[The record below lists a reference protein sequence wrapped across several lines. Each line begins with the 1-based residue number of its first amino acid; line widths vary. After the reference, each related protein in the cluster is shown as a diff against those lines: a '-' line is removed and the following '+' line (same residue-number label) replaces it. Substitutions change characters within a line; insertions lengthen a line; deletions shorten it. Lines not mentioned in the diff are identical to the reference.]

1 MKEILNNSTLSVMI
15 FLYCV
20 LFIGAI
26 LCIIRDNIVNDK
38 KGLNPQIA
46 MIVSLGVF
54 SIGVLT
60 VVCRCIYLFSSFIIT
75 KILTEMIRSDMLWT
89 IVGAIVIGVAMTIYW
104 LIKIDNI
111 SENNHDEND
120 QIYESDKNDEIDPQQ
135 SEAEETKSD
144 VVESIPEETTNM

>member
-1 MKEILNNSTLSVMI
+1 MKEILNNNTLSVMI

-26 LCIIRDNIVNDK
+26 LCIIKDNIVNDK

-75 KILTEMIRSDMLWT
+75 KILTKMIRSDMLWT
-89 IVGAIVIGVAMTIYW
+89 IVGAIVIGVATTIYW
-104 LIKIDNI
+104 LIKIDDI
-111 SENNHDEND
+111 SETAPNED
-120 QIYESDKNDEIDPQQ
+120 QTYESDKNDEIEPHE
-135 SEAEETKSD
+135 EASVETVDS
-144 VVESIPEETTNM
+144 VPEEHTNI

>member
-1 MKEILNNSTLSVMI
+1 MKEILNNNTLSVMI

-26 LCIIRDNIVNDK
+26 LCIVRDNIVNDK

-54 SIGVLT
+54 LIGELT

-75 KILTEMIRSDMLWT
+75 KILTKMSRSDMLWT
-89 IVGAIVIGVAMTIYW
+89 IVGAIVIGVATTIYW
-104 LIKIDNI
+104 LIKIDDL
-111 SENNHDEND
+111 SDNNPNEESD
-120 QIYESDKNDEIDPQQ
+120 QTYESDKNDEIEPHE
-135 SEAEETKSD
+135 EAAVETVD
-144 VVESIPEETTNM
+144 TVPEEHTNI

>member
-1 MKEILNNSTLSVMI
+1 MKEILNNNTLSVMI

-26 LCIIRDNIVNDK
+26 LCIIKDNIVNDK

-75 KILTEMIRSDMLWT
+75 KILTEMIRINMLWT
-89 IVGAIVIGVAMTIYW
+89 IVGAIAIGVAMTIYW
-104 LIKIDNI
+104 LIKIDDL
-111 SENNHDEND
+111 SDNNPGKND
-120 QIYESDKNDEIDPQQ
+120 QTYESDKNDEIEPK
-135 SEAEETKSD
+135 EET
-144 VVESIPEETTNM
+144 VAETVEAVSEEHTDI

>member
-1 MKEILNNSTLSVMI
+1 MKEILNNNTLSVMI

-26 LCIIRDNIVNDK
+26 LCIIKDNIVNDK

-60 VVCRCIYLFSSFIIT
+60 IVCRCIYLFSSFIIT
-75 KILTEMIRSDMLWT
+75 KILTKMIRSDMLWT
-89 IVGAIVIGVAMTIYW
+89 IVGAIVIGVATTIYW
-104 LIKIDNI
+104 LIKINDI
-111 SENNHDEND
+111 SETAPNED
-120 QIYESDKNDEIDPQQ
+120 QTYESDKNDEIEPH
-135 SEAEETKSD
+135 EEVS
-144 VVESIPEETTNM
+144 VETVDSVPEEHTNI

>member
-1 MKEILNNSTLSVMI
+1 MKEILNNNTLSVMI

-75 KILTEMIRSDMLWT
+75 KILTKMIRSDMLWT
-89 IVGAIVIGVAMTIYW
+89 IVGAIVIGVATTIYW
-104 LIKIDNI
+104 LIKIDDI
-111 SENNHDEND
+111 SETAPNED
-120 QIYESDKNDEIDPQQ
+120 QTYESDKNDEIEPNEE
-135 SEAEETKSD
+135 EAAVKTVDS
-144 VVESIPEETTNM
+144 VPEEYTNI

>member
-1 MKEILNNSTLSVMI
+1 MKEILNNNTLSVMI

-26 LCIIRDNIVNDK
+26 LCIIKDNIVNDK

-75 KILTEMIRSDMLWT
+75 KILTEMIRIDMLWT
-89 IVGAIVIGVAMTIYW
+89 IVGAIVIGVATTIYW
-104 LIKIDNI
+104 LIKIDDL
-111 SENNHDEND
+111 SDNNPDEND
-120 QIYESDKNDEIDPQQ
+120 QTYESDKNDEIEPK
-135 SEAEETKSD
+135 EEETAVD
-144 VVESIPEETTNM
+144 AVEAVPEETIDM

>member
-1 MKEILNNSTLSVMI
+1 MKEILNNNTLSVMI

-89 IVGAIVIGVAMTIYW
+89 IVGAIVIGVATTIYW
-104 LIKIDNI
+104 LIKIDDL
-111 SENNHDEND
+111 SDNNPDEESD
-120 QIYESDKNDEIDPQQ
+120 QTYESDKNDEIEPK
-135 SEAEETKSD
+135 EET
-144 VVESIPEETTNM
+144 VVETIKAVSEDTTDM

>member
-1 MKEILNNSTLSVMI
+1 MKEILNNNTLSVMI
-15 FLYCV
+15 FLFCV

-54 SIGVLT
+54 LIIVLT

-75 KILTEMIRSDMLWT
+75 KILTEMIRSNMIWT
-89 IVGAIVIGVAMTIYW
+89 IVGAIVIGIATTIYW
-104 LIKIDNI
+104 IIKIDDI
-111 SENNHDEND
+111 SETAPNED
-120 QIYESDKNDEIDPQQ
+120 QTYESDKNDEIEPHEE
-135 SEAEETKSD
+135 EAAVKTVDS
-144 VVESIPEETTNM
+144 VPEEHTNI

>member
-1 MKEILNNSTLSVMI
+1 MKEILNNNTLSVMI

-75 KILTEMIRSDMLWT
+75 KILTKMIRIDMLWT
-89 IVGAIVIGVAMTIYW
+89 IVGAIVIGVATTIYW
-104 LIKIDNI
+104 IIKIDDI
-111 SENNHDEND
+111 SETAPNED
-120 QIYESDKNDEIDPQQ
+120 QTYESDKNDEIEPHE
-135 SEAEETKSD
+135 EAAVETVDS
-144 VVESIPEETTNM
+144 VPEETTDM

>member
-1 MKEILNNSTLSVMI
+1 MKEILNNNTLSVMI

-75 KILTEMIRSDMLWT
+75 KILTKMIRSDMLWT
-89 IVGAIVIGVAMTIYW
+89 IVGAIVIGVATTIYW
-104 LIKIDNI
+104 LIKIDDI
-111 SENNHDEND
+111 SETAPNED
-120 QIYESDKNDEIDPQQ
+120 QTYESDKNDEIEPNEE
-135 SEAEETKSD
+135 EAAVKTVGS
-144 VVESIPEETTNM
+144 VPEEHTNI

>member
-1 MKEILNNSTLSVMI
+1 MKEILNNNTLSVMI

-60 VVCRCIYLFSSFIIT
+60 IVCRCIYLFSSFIIT
-75 KILTEMIRSDMLWT
+75 KILTEMIRIDMLWT
-89 IVGAIVIGVAMTIYW
+89 IVGAIVIGVATTIYW
-104 LIKIDNI
+104 LIKIDDL
-111 SENNHDEND
+111 SDNNPDEND
-120 QIYESDKNDEIDPQQ
+120 QTYESDKNDEIEPK
-135 SEAEETKSD
+135 EEETA
-144 VVESIPEETTNM
+144 VEAVPEEHTDI

>member
-1 MKEILNNSTLSVMI
+1 MKEILNNNTLSVMI

-26 LCIIRDNIVNDK
+26 LCIIKDNIVNAK

-60 VVCRCIYLFSSFIIT
+60 VICRCIYLFSSFIIT
-75 KILTEMIRSDMLWT
+75 KILTKMIRIDMLWT
-89 IVGAIVIGVAMTIYW
+89 IVGAIVIGVATTIYW
-104 LIKIDNI
+104 LIKIDDL
-111 SENNHDEND
+111 SDNNPDEESD
-120 QIYESDKNDEIDPQQ
+120 QTYESDKNDEIEPHE
-135 SEAEETKSD
+135 EAVETVKA
-144 VVESIPEETTNM
+144 VPEEHTNI

>member
-1 MKEILNNSTLSVMI
+1 MKEILNNNTLSVMI
-15 FLYCV
+15 FLFCV

-75 KILTEMIRSDMLWT
+75 KILTKMIRSDMLWI
-89 IVGAIVIGVAMTIYW
+89 IVGAIVIGVATTIYW
-104 LIKIDNI
+104 LIKIDDI
-111 SENNHDEND
+111 SETAPNED
-120 QIYESDKNDEIDPQQ
+120 QTYESDKNDEIEPHE
-135 SEAEETKSD
+135 EASVETVNS
-144 VVESIPEETTNM
+144 VPEEHTNI

>member
-1 MKEILNNSTLSVMI
+1 MKEILNNNTLSVMI

-26 LCIIRDNIVNDK
+26 LRIIKDNIVNDK

-104 LIKIDNI
+104 LIKIDDL
-111 SENNHDEND
+111 SDNNPGKND
-120 QIYESDKNDEIDPQQ
+120 QTYESDKNDEIEPK
-135 SEAEETKSD
+135 EET
-144 VVESIPEETTNM
+144 VAETVEAVSEEHTDI

>member
-1 MKEILNNSTLSVMI
+1 MKEILNNNTLSVMI
-15 FLYCV
+15 FLLCV

-54 SIGVLT
+54 LIIVLT

-75 KILTEMIRSDMLWT
+75 KILTEMIRSNMIWT
-89 IVGAIVIGVAMTIYW
+89 IVGAIVIGIATTIYW
-104 LIKIDNI
+104 LIKIDDI
-111 SENNHDEND
+111 SETAPNED
-120 QIYESDKNDEIDPQQ
+120 QTYESDKNDDIELHE
-135 SEAEETKSD
+135 EAVETIKA
-144 VVESIPEETTNM
+144 VPEETTDM

>member
-1 MKEILNNSTLSVMI
+1 MKEILNNNTLSVMI
-15 FLYCV
+15 FLLCV

-54 SIGVLT
+54 LIIVLT

-75 KILTEMIRSDMLWT
+75 KILTEMIRSNMIWT
-89 IVGAIVIGVAMTIYW
+89 IVGAIVIGIATTIYW
-104 LIKIDNI
+104 LIKINDI
-111 SENNHDEND
+111 SETAPNED
-120 QIYESDKNDEIDPQQ
+120 QTYESDKNDEIEPHE
-135 SEAEETKSD
+135 EASVETI
-144 VVESIPEETTNM
+144 ESVPEEHTNI

>member
-1 MKEILNNSTLSVMI
+1 MKEILNNNTLSVMI

-26 LCIIRDNIVNDK
+26 LCIIKDNIVNDK

-60 VVCRCIYLFSSFIIT
+60 VVCKCIYLFSSFIIT
-75 KILTEMIRSDMLWT
+75 KILTKMIRSDMLWT
-89 IVGAIVIGVAMTIYW
+89 IVGAIVIGVATTIYW
-104 LIKIDNI
+104 LIKIDDI
-111 SENNHDEND
+111 SEAAPNED
-120 QIYESDKNDEIDPQQ
+120 QTYESDKNDEIEPHE
-135 SEAEETKSD
+135 EASVETVKA
-144 VVESIPEETTNM
+144 VPEEHTNI

>member
-1 MKEILNNSTLSVMI
+1 MKEILNNNTLSVMI
-15 FLYCV
+15 FLFCV

-104 LIKIDNI
+104 LIKIDDL
-111 SENNHDEND
+111 SDNNPGKND
-120 QIYESDKNDEIDPQQ
+120 QTYESDKNDEIEPK
-135 SEAEETKSD
+135 EET
-144 VVESIPEETTNM
+144 VAETVEAVSEEHTDI

>member
-1 MKEILNNSTLSVMI
+1 MKEILNNNTLSVMI

-26 LCIIRDNIVNDK
+26 LCIIKDNIINDK

-75 KILTEMIRSDMLWT
+75 KILTKMIRIDMLWT
-89 IVGAIVIGVAMTIYW
+89 IVGAIVIGVATTIYW
-104 LIKIDNI
+104 LIKIDDI
-111 SENNHDEND
+111 SEAAPNED
-120 QIYESDKNDEIDPQQ
+120 QTYESDKNDEIEPHE
-135 SEAEETKSD
+135 EASVETVDS
-144 VVESIPEETTNM
+144 VPEEHTNI

>member
-1 MKEILNNSTLSVMI
+1 MKEILNNNTLSVMI

-26 LCIIRDNIVNDK
+26 LCIIKDNIVNDK

-75 KILTEMIRSDMLWT
+75 KILTEMIRINMLWT
-89 IVGAIVIGVAMTIYW
+89 IVGAIAIGVAMTIYW
-104 LIKIDNI
+104 LIKIDDF
-111 SENNHDEND
+111 SDNNPDEND
-120 QIYESDKNDEIDPQQ
+120 QTYESDKNDEIEPK
-135 SEAEETKSD
+135 EET
-144 VVESIPEETTNM
+144 VVEAVEAVSEEHTDI

>member
-1 MKEILNNSTLSVMI
+1 MKEILNNNTLSVMI

-26 LCIIRDNIVNDK
+26 LCIVRDNIVNDK

-60 VVCRCIYLFSSFIIT
+60 IVCRCIYLFSSFIIT
-75 KILTEMIRSDMLWT
+75 KILTKMIRSDMLWT
-89 IVGAIVIGVAMTIYW
+89 IVGAIVIGVATTIYW
-104 LIKIDNI
+104 LIKIDDI
-111 SENNHDEND
+111 SETAPNED
-120 QIYESDKNDEIDPQQ
+120 QTYESDKNDEIEPHE
-135 SEAEETKSD
+135 EASVETVDS
-144 VVESIPEETTNM
+144 VPEEHTNI

>member
-1 MKEILNNSTLSVMI
+1 MKEILNNNTLSVMI

-75 KILTEMIRSDMLWT
+75 KILTKMIRIDMLWT
-89 IVGAIVIGVAMTIYW
+89 IVGAIVIGVATTIYW
-104 LIKIDNI
+104 LIKIDDI
-111 SENNHDEND
+111 SETAPNED
-120 QIYESDKNDEIDPQQ
+120 QTYESDKNDEIEPHE
-135 SEAEETKSD
+135 EASVETVNS
-144 VVESIPEETTNM
+144 VPEEHTNI

>member
-1 MKEILNNSTLSVMI
+1 MKEILNNNTLSVMI

-26 LCIIRDNIVNDK
+26 LCIVRDNIVNDK

-46 MIVSLGVF
+46 MIVSFGVF

-75 KILTEMIRSDMLWT
+75 KILTKMIRSDMLWT
-89 IVGAIVIGVAMTIYW
+89 IVGAIVIGVATTIYW
-104 LIKIDNI
+104 LIKIDDI
-111 SENNHDEND
+111 SETAPNED
-120 QIYESDKNDEIDPQQ
+120 QTYESDKNDEIEPHE
-135 SEAEETKSD
+135 EAAVETVDS
-144 VVESIPEETTNM
+144 VPEEHTNI

>member
-1 MKEILNNSTLSVMI
+1 MKEILNNNTLSVMI

-75 KILTEMIRSDMLWT
+75 KILTKMIRSDMLWT
-89 IVGAIVIGVAMTIYW
+89 IVGAIVIGVATTIYW
-104 LIKIDNI
+104 LIKIDDI
-111 SENNHDEND
+111 SETAPNED
-120 QIYESDKNDEIDPQQ
+120 QTYESDKNDEIEPNEE
-135 SEAEETKSD
+135 EAAVKTVDS
-144 VVESIPEETTNM
+144 VPEEHTNI

>member
-1 MKEILNNSTLSVMI
+1 MKEILNNNTLSVMI
-15 FLYCV
+15 FLFCV

-54 SIGVLT
+54 LIIVLT

-75 KILTEMIRSDMLWT
+75 KILTEMIRSNMIWT
-89 IVGAIVIGVAMTIYW
+89 IVGAIVIGIATTIYW
-104 LIKIDNI
+104 LIKIDDI
-111 SENNHDEND
+111 SETAPNED
-120 QIYESDKNDEIDPQQ
+120 QTYESDKNDEIEPYEE
-135 SEAEETKSD
+135 EAAVKTVDS
-144 VVESIPEETTNM
+144 VPEEHTNI

>member
-1 MKEILNNSTLSVMI
+1 MKEILNNNTLSVMI

-26 LCIIRDNIVNDK
+26 LCIIKDNIVNDK

-75 KILTEMIRSDMLWT
+75 KILTKMIRSDMLWT
-89 IVGAIVIGVAMTIYW
+89 IVGAIVIGVATTIYW
-104 LIKIDNI
+104 LIKIDDI
-111 SENNHDEND
+111 SEAAPNED
-120 QIYESDKNDEIDPQQ
+120 QTYESDKNDEIEPHE
-135 SEAEETKSD
+135 EASVETVDS
-144 VVESIPEETTNM
+144 VPEEHTDI

>member
-1 MKEILNNSTLSVMI
+1 MKEILNNNTLSVMI
-15 FLYCV
+15 FLLCV

-54 SIGVLT
+54 LIIVLT

-75 KILTEMIRSDMLWT
+75 KILTEMIRSNMIWT
-89 IVGAIVIGVAMTIYW
+89 IVGAIVIGIVTTIYW
-104 LIKIDNI
+104 LIKIDDI
-111 SENNHDEND
+111 SETAPNED
-120 QIYESDKNDEIDPQQ
+120 QTYESDKNDEIEPHEE
-135 SEAEETKSD
+135 EAT
-144 VVESIPEETTNM
+144 V

>member
-1 MKEILNNSTLSVMI
+1 MKEILNNNTLSVMI

-26 LCIIRDNIVNDK
+26 LCIIKDNIVNDK

-75 KILTEMIRSDMLWT
+75 KILTEMIRIDMLWT
-89 IVGAIVIGVAMTIYW
+89 IVGAIVIGVATTIYW
-104 LIKIDNI
+104 LIKIDDL
-111 SENNHDEND
+111 SDNNPDEND
-120 QIYESDKNDEIDPQQ
+120 QTYESDKNDEIEPK
-135 SEAEETKSD
+135 EEETAAD
-144 VVESIPEETTNM
+144 AVEAVPEETIDM

>member
-1 MKEILNNSTLSVMI
+1 MKEILNNNTLSVMI

-46 MIVSLGVF
+46 IIVSLGVF

-75 KILTEMIRSDMLWT
+75 KILTKMIRSDMLWT
-89 IVGAIVIGVAMTIYW
+89 IVGAIVIGVATTIYW
-104 LIKIDNI
+104 LIKIDDI
-111 SENNHDEND
+111 SETAPNED
-120 QIYESDKNDEIDPQQ
+120 QTYESDKNDEIEPHE
-135 SEAEETKSD
+135 EASVETVNS
-144 VVESIPEETTNM
+144 VPEEHTNI

>member
-1 MKEILNNSTLSVMI
+1 MKEILNNNTLSVMI

-26 LCIIRDNIVNDK
+26 LCIIKDNIVNDK

-60 VVCRCIYLFSSFIIT
+60 IVCRCIYLFSSFIIT
-75 KILTEMIRSDMLWT
+75 KILTEMIRIDMLWT
-89 IVGAIVIGVAMTIYW
+89 IVGAIVIGVATTIYW
-104 LIKIDNI
+104 LIKIDDL
-111 SENNHDEND
+111 SDNNPDEESD
-120 QIYESDKNDEIDPQQ
+120 QTYESDKNDEIEPK
-135 SEAEETKSD
+135 EET
-144 VVESIPEETTNM
+144 VVETIKAVSEDTTDM